1 MAKGKVCEQ
10 LFQNYLTPLQ
20 NIDMNQGVAM
30 GENPEEWEGD
40 FDPLADPE
48 ERRVL
53 FAALDSFRQY
63 RRSAHLHTTHRRR
76 QSFYALPSAHWQM
89 LAKPPFS
96 ILDNFNQVD
105 DAIDANAEIA
115 SAILSFGL
123 KAFGLPANPDAN
135 DGHRNWHDNATGSD
149 IGKAHSTVRQLYRD
163 WSAEGAPER
172 EACYKPVMTD
182 LEELFGS
189 QPHIKVLVP
198 GAGLGRLIF
207 DLCAAGYYAE
217 GNEISYHQ
225 LLASNWALNHTERT
239 NEYPLYPFALQFS
252 NLKSRK
258 QQLKKVMIPDVHP
271 ASVIAAQMNEPDNGR
286 GMGSMSMSAADFVV
300 QYSSP
305 SQKAVFHAV
314 ATVFFIDTAPN
325 LIRYI
330 ETIRN
335 CLQPGGYWINVGP
348 LLWHWEDRPFKSDS
362 SQEDSP
368 SKEATASDKRH
379 EGIGEPGRVELTEE
393 DVIALIQ
400 QFGFEFVKREAA
412 ETLCGYIQDPDSMLQ
427 NLYRPAHWVVKR
439 VAES

>member
-1 MAKGKVCEQ
+1 MDQ
-10 LFQNYLTPLQ
+10 R
-20 NIDMNQGVAM
+20 VAM
-30 GENPEEWEGD
+30 GENMGEWEGD

-53 FAALDSFRQY
+53 FAALDSFSYAMGYFTNTLADNRLRQY
-63 RRSAHLHTTHRRR
+63 RRSAHQNTTHRRR
-76 QSFYALPSAHWQM
+76 QAFYALPSAHWQM

-96 ILDNFNQVD
+96 ILDNLNQVD

-115 SAILSFGL
+115 AAILSFGL
-123 KAFGLPANPDAN
+123 EAFRLPANPDAN
-135 DGHRNWHDNATGSD
+135 DDHKNWHDTAMGPD
-149 IGKAHSTVRQLYRD
+149 IGKAHSTIRQFYRD
-163 WSAEGAPER
+163 WSAEGVLER
-172 EACYKPVMTD
+172 EACYTPVMTD

-198 GAGLGRLIF
+198 GAGLGRLVF
-207 DLCAAGYYAE
+207 DLCAAGYCAE

-225 LLASNWALNHTERT
+225 LLASNWALNHTSKA

-271 ASVIAAQMNEPDNGR
+271 ASVIAAQINGPDNGR

-300 QYSSP
+300 QYTSP
-305 SQKAVFHAV
+305 SQRATFHAV

-348 LLWHWEDRPFKSDS
+348 LLWHWEDRPFKNES
-362 SQEDSP
+362 SQDVSP
-368 SKEATASDKRH
+368 SKSVVDSDKRH

-393 DVIALIQ
+393 EVITLIQ
-400 QFGFEFVKREAA
+400 QFGFEFVKRDPGQ
-412 ETLCGYIQDPDSMLQ
+412 TWCGYIQDPDSMLQ
-427 NLYRPAHWVVKR
+427 NLYRPAHWVARK
-439 VAES
+439 VAEPL